1 MMRKATPDDIDI
13 MTDIYNESIRE
24 GGFAG
29 DLEPLSLENRCSWY
43 WDHQGKYSILVKI
56 IDGAVAGYVSLSPYR
71 KGRSAFDATCEIS
84 YYLYR
89 KQRGRGLGA
98 EMIGYALNMAR
109 QSDFR
114 LVVAIVLA
122 INQRSIGILKKFDFE
137 TSGIL
142 PQAAEINGTH
152 VDHVYLHR
160 LLKESN
166 MVEVAEGIRLLQEA

>member
-1 MMRKATPDDIDI
+1 MRKATPDDIES

-24 GGFAG
+24 GGLTG
-29 DLEPLSLENRCSWY
+29 DLEPLSLENRRSWY
-43 WDHQGKYSILVKI
+43 RDHQGKYSIFVKI

-71 KGRSAFDATCEIS
+71 KGRSAFDGTCEIS

-89 KQRGRGLGA
+89 KHRGRGFGG
-98 EMIGYALNMAR
+98 EMIGYALQMAK
-109 QSDFR
+109 QSGFQ

-142 PQAAEINGTH
+142 PQAAEIDGIP
-152 VDHVYLHR
+152 VDHIYLHR
-160 LLKESN
+160 LLKN
-166 MVEVAEGIRLLQEA
+166 TKPAPLTA